1 MTQKDNPLFQDSSI
15 STGSNIRT
23 QFELAKVCLHD
34 GESLYLVLFDGKDQK
49 ISLMKNIDV
58 KTGTFVSSHWL
69 KHRQEISYQFIIK
82 DKEGIVF
89 HGPIQKAL
97 AMYTILEAWEPILDE
112 DTIMVLSD
120 MSEEI
125 FEHIEEQ
132 AEDQKDAEDVI
143 ENLIDKWGL

>member
-34 GESLYLVLFDGKDQK
+34 GESLCLVLFDGKDKK

-58 KTGTFVSSHWL
+58 KTGTYVASHWL
-69 KHRQEISYQFIIK
+69 KHRQEISYQFVIK
-82 DKEGIVF
+82 DKEGVIF
-89 HGPIQKAL
+89 HGPVRKAF
-97 AMYTILEAWEPILDE
+97 AMYTILEVWEPALEE
-112 DTIMVLSD
+112 DHIMLSEFTED
-120 MSEEI
+120 VI
-125 FEHIEEQ
+125 EHIEENL
-132 AEDQKDAEDVI
+132 EEQKDADDVI